1 MSRINAREIVYQL
14 LFPINFNIK
23 EDNKISFNEA
33 FENFYKPVEIDEEI
47 TNEMLIKNE
56 GDILLTDK
64 DTVFTDKEATLS
76 NEDKEFIE
84 KEYNGIIKNKETLL
98 EIIKNN
104 LTNYSIEKIYKPD
117 LIALLIAVYE
127 ITFEDEISPKTS
139 VNEAVNICKKYS
151 TENSYKFV
159 NGVLAEILK
168 DKNNG

>member
-14 LFPINFNIK
+14 LFPINFSIE
-23 EDNKISFNEA
+23 EDSKISFEMA
-33 FENFYKPVEIDEEI
+33 LEN
-47 TNEMLIKNE
+47 LCE
-56 GDILLTDK
+56 GVVLDD
-64 DTVFTDKEATLS
+64 
-76 NEDKEFIE
+76 EDKKFIE
-84 KEYNGIIKNKETLL
+84 KEYNGIIKSKEILL

>member
-23 EDNKISFNEA
+23 EDNKISFEMA
-33 FENFYKPVEIDEEI
+33 LEN
-47 TNEMLIKNE
+47 LCE
-56 GDILLTDK
+56 GVVLDDK
-64 DTVFTDKEATLS
+64 
-76 NEDKEFIE
+76 DKEFIE

>member
-1 MSRINAREIVYQL
+1 MSRKNAREIVYQL
-14 LFPINFNIK
+14 LFSINFSIE
-23 EDNKISFNEA
+23 EDSKISFEMA
-33 FENFYKPVEIDEEI
+33 LEN
-47 TNEMLIKNE
+47 LCE
-56 GDILLTDK
+56 GVVLDD
-64 DTVFTDKEATLS
+64 
-76 NEDKEFIE
+76 EDKEFIE
-84 KEYNGIIKNKETLL
+84 KEYDGIIKNKETLL
-98 EIIKNN
+98 EIIKSN

>member
-1 MSRINAREIVYQL
+1 MSRKNAREIVYQL
-14 LFPINFNIK
+14 LFPINFSIE
-23 EDNKISFNEA
+23 EDSKISFEMA
-33 FENFYKPVEIDEEI
+33 LEN
-47 TNEMLIKNE
+47 LCE
-56 GDILLTDK
+56 GVVLD
-64 DTVFTDKEATLS
+64 A
-76 NEDKEFIE
+76 EDKEFIE

>member
-1 MSRINAREIVYQL
+1 MSRKNAREIVYQL
-14 LFPINFNIK
+14 LFPINFSIE
-23 EDNKISFNEA
+23 EDSKISFEMA
-33 FENFYKPVEIDEEI
+33 LEN
-47 TNEMLIKNE
+47 LCE
-56 GDILLTDK
+56 GVVLDD
-64 DTVFTDKEATLS
+64 
-76 NEDKEFIE
+76 EDKKFIE

-168 DKNNG
+168 DNNNG

>member
-1 MSRINAREIVYQL
+1 MSRKNAREIVYQL
-14 LFPINFNIK
+14 LFPINFSIEK
-23 EDNKISFNEA
+23 DSKISFEMTL
-33 FENFYKPVEIDEEI
+33 EN
-47 TNEMLIKNE
+47 LCE
-56 GDILLTDK
+56 GVVLDD
-64 DTVFTDKEATLS
+64 
-76 NEDKEFIE
+76 EDKKFIE

-139 VNEAVNICKKYS
+139 VDEVVNICKKYS

-159 NGVLAEILK
+159 NGVLANILK
-168 DKNNG
+168 DNNNG

>member
-1 MSRINAREIVYQL
+1 MSRKNAREIVYQL
-14 LFPINFNIK
+14 LFPINFSIEK
-23 EDNKISFNEA
+23 DSKISFEMA
-33 FENFYKPVEIDEEI
+33 LEN
-47 TNEMLIKNE
+47 LCE
-56 GDILLTDK
+56 GVVLDD
-64 DTVFTDKEATLS
+64 
-76 NEDKEFIE
+76 EDKEFIE

>member
-1 MSRINAREIVYQL
+1 MSRKNAREIVYQL
-14 LFPINFNIK
+14 LFPINFSIEK
-23 EDNKISFNEA
+23 DSKISFEMA
-33 FENFYKPVEIDEEI
+33 LEN
-47 TNEMLIKNE
+47 LCE
-56 GDILLTDK
+56 GVVLDD
-64 DTVFTDKEATLS
+64 
-76 NEDKEFIE
+76 EDKEFIE

-139 VNEAVNICKKYS
+139 VDEVVNICKKYS

-159 NGVLAEILK
+159 NGVLANILK
-168 DKNNG
+168 DNNNG

>member
-1 MSRINAREIVYQL
+1 MSRKNAREIVYQL
-14 LFPINFNIK
+14 LFPINFSIE
-23 EDNKISFNEA
+23 EDSKISFEMA
-33 FENFYKPVEIDEEI
+33 LEN
-47 TNEMLIKNE
+47 LCE
-56 GDILLTDK
+56 GVVLDD
-64 DTVFTDKEATLS
+64 
-76 NEDKEFIE
+76 EDKKFIE

-127 ITFEDEISPKTS
+127 ITFEDEISHKTS

>member
-1 MSRINAREIVYQL
+1 MSRKNAREIVYQL
-14 LFPINFNIK
+14 LFPINFSIEK
-23 EDNKISFNEA
+23 DSKISFEMA
-33 FENFYKPVEIDEEI
+33 LEN
-47 TNEMLIKNE
+47 LCE
-56 GDILLTDK
+56 GVVLDD
-64 DTVFTDKEATLS
+64 
-76 NEDKEFIE
+76 EDKKFIE

-139 VNEAVNICKKYS
+139 VDEVVNICKKYS

-159 NGVLAEILK
+159 NGVLANILK
-168 DKNNG
+168 DNNNG

>member
-1 MSRINAREIVYQL
+1 MSRKNAREIVYQL
-14 LFPINFNIK
+14 LFPINFSIEK
-23 EDNKISFNEA
+23 DSKISFEMA
-33 FENFYKPVEIDEEI
+33 LEN
-47 TNEMLIKNE
+47 LCE
-56 GDILLTDK
+56 GVVLDD
-64 DTVFTDKEATLS
+64 
-76 NEDKEFIE
+76 EDKKFIE

>member
-1 MSRINAREIVYQL
+1 MSRKNAREIVYQL
-14 LFPINFNIK
+14 LFPINFSIEK
-23 EDNKISFNEA
+23 DSKISFNEA